1 MGPGEGE
8 GRDRDLIQTLAKVSG
23 LFPVNELAVTK
34 HVRPRRTFKLSPP
47 PLGGWKTE
55 KPPIPLSSMFR
66 GGTGV
71 PQRNVV
77 KPQATGSRPETR
89 RSNPPLRCLPPADK
103 R

>member
-1 MGPGEGE
+1 MGPEKRE

-23 LFPVNELAVTK
+23 LFPVNELVTK

-47 PLGGWKTE
+47 PLRGWKTE
-55 KPPIPLSSMFR
+55 KPLSSMFR

-77 KPQATGSRPETR
+77 KSQATGPRPETR
-89 RSNPPLRCLPPADK
+89 SSNPLSQVFASSW
-103 R
+103 